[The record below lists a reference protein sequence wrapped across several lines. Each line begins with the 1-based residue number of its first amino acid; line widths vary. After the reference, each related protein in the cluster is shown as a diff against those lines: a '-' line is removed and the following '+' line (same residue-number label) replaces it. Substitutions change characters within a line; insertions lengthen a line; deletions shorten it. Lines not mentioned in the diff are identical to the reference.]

1 MRKEQ
6 LEQLGFQQI
15 KDGTWAQIIS
25 PIYLDASVIVR
36 AYTDKETAIVSMRIV
51 QNDQPAELVIGTCAN
66 RAADL
71 KHLLSWLSMN
81 GAEIGQH
88 IVDKAIQRKKLIKTK

>member
-6 LEQLGFQQI
+6 LEQLGFEQI
-15 KDGTWAQIIS
+15 KDGSWAQMIR
-25 PIYLDASVIVR
+25 PTYLDVPIIVR
-36 AYTDKETAIVSMRIV
+36 SYPDKETAIVSMRIV

-71 KHLLSWLSMN
+71 KHLLSWLSMD
-81 GAEIGQH
+81 G
-88 IVDKAIQRKKLIKTK
+88 K